1 MFRDQ
6 MKINQNRQ
14 NIQVSILDRL
24 VDQDP
29 GVSRESLQ
37 YRLTDFGRVKALVIR
52 DLENLLNTKSIVTP
66 PARAYKEL
74 NKSLYVYG
82 LKDFTA
88 QNPKSPSVRQQL
100 REELRSKIS
109 QFEPRLKNVTVGID
123 APTEGDMTVRFKITG
138 LLVLDP
144 IAEPIAFD
152 TLLDITR
159 SEYTIPK

>member
-1 MFRDQ
+1 
-6 MKINQNRQ
+6 MKLNQSQ
-14 NIQVSILDRL
+14 ENIQVSILDRL
-24 VDQDP
+24 IDLEPDA
-29 GVSRESLQ
+29 SREPVQ

-52 DLENLLNTKSIVTP
+52 DLENLLNTKSIVIP

-88 QNPKSPSVRQQL
+88 QNPKNPSMRLQL
-100 REELRSKIS
+100 REEIKTKIAL
-109 QFEPRLKNVTVGID
+109 FEPRLKNVNIGID
-123 APTEGDMTVRFKITG
+123 APAEGDLTVRFKITG
-138 LLVLDP
+138 LLILDP

-152 TLLDITR
+152 TFFDITR

>member
-1 MFRDQ
+1 
-6 MKINQNRQ
+6 MKISQNQQ

-24 VDQDP
+24 IDHEPD
-29 GVSRESLQ
+29 VSRESLQ

-88 QNPKSPSVRQQL
+88 LNPKSPSVRLQL
-100 REELRSKIS
+100 REEIKNKVS
-109 QFEPRLKNVTVGID
+109 QFEPRLKNVTVGVA
-123 APTEGDMTVRFKITG
+123 APTESDMTVRFKITG

-152 TLLDITR
+152 TFLDIAR
-159 SEYTIPK
+159 SEYIIPK